1 MLFPPSSA
9 RFRGLQFKD
18 PAHHTHKGTLA
29 YSLMPHI
36 HRRSFAD
43 LLASALLPTIVL
55 AQPAAA
61 KADPNASISA
71 MRSNW
76 QQTIAFITTAAEEL
90 SEIDYG
96 YRPVAT
102 VRTFG
107 ELIGHVAGSQNM
119 ICAAALGD
127 PQPPEDAVE
136 KAAKTK
142 AALVKAL
149 KESTA
154 YCAKAYAIP
163 AATAGTAVELFGSA
177 STRFGALT
185 LNLMHDGEHYGNI
198 VTYMRMKGLVP
209 PSSRR

>member
-1 MLFPPSSA
+1 MT
-9 RFRGLQFKD
+9 
-18 PAHHTHKGTLA
+18 HTH
-29 YSLMPHI
+29 
-36 HRRSFAD
+36 RRTFAL
-43 LLASALLPTIVL
+43 LLASALLPTIAL
-55 AQPAAA
+55 SQPAAA

-76 QQTIAFITTAAEEL
+76 QQTIAFISTAAEEL
-90 SEIDYG
+90 SESDYG
-96 YRPVAT
+96 NRPVAT

-142 AALVKAL
+142 VALVKAL

-163 AATAGTAVELFGSA
+163 AATAGAAVELFGSP

>member
-1 MLFPPSSA
+1 MVT
-9 RFRGLQFKD
+9 FRG
-18 PAHHTHKGTLA
+18 
-29 YSLMPHI
+29 SLVAALMLGAALVPVGA
-36 HRRSFAD
+36 FAQ
-43 LLASALLPTIVL
+43 P
-55 AQPAAA
+55 PAAA
-61 KADPNASISA
+61 KPADPNASITA

-76 QQTIAFITTAAEEL
+76 QQTIAYITTAADEL
-90 SEIDYG
+90 SDADYG
-96 YRPVAT
+96 FRPVAT

-107 ELIGHVAGSQNM
+107 ELIGHVAGTQNL
-119 ICAAALGD
+119 ICAAVLGD

-149 KESTA
+149 KESTV

-163 AATAGTAVELFGSA
+163 AATGGAAIQLFGDA
-177 STRFGALT
+177 STRFGALA

-198 VTYMRMKGLVP
+198 VTYMRIKGLVP